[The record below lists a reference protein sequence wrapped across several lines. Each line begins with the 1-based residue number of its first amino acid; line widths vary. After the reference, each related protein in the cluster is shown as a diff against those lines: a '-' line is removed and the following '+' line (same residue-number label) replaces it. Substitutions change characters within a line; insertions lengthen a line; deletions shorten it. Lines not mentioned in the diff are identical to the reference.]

1 MVINVIFYNIYYKI
15 ETKISLNIDFN
26 TKHTMASLSATPTD
40 LPAVVYCPITH
51 EVMEDPWVDNSGI
64 SYEKTAIIAWLN
76 IGNNTSPVSR
86 QPLELSDLRPNLA
99 LRAVIEKL
107 TLPPSQRSESKTPV
121 PVPRRAPEINP
132 DLAVFTKDNLLKVQV
147 LYTDKSLGF
156 SRRMPT
162 DLILNVDL
170 SYSMDTAASK
180 KDDVEA
186 QMFSILA
193 LVKHSMKTIIKGLNQ
208 NDHLGIISFANS
220 SKVELPLIQM
230 TEENKTKALLC
241 VERLRTC
248 GSTNFWSGI
257 KESFDHFKNASKKLQ
272 NPTILTFTDGQSN
285 IDPASGLMP
294 TLKRFNDQNNLKPV
308 MNVFGFGPELDTDL
322 LFKTSKLFGGRF
334 DFISDFS
341 MVGTVFVNALT
352 NILMTPQSRTFICIP
367 GNPLNPIKKVY
378 GEYER
383 FDNEIQI
390 DSKAIMYGQPR
401 EFIVEFEKPVVDY
414 QNSEVRQAL
423 LLTRDENDDVEK
435 LVASSIT
442 LMEDADEVYQ
452 TLARVKLEEALEST
466 WSSYNEEERSKII
479 MDFIDYIK
487 TAEEMS
493 TFKSTPMADSM
504 LTDLSDQLLLAT
516 QDKYYRE
523 WGRKYIYAY
532 WSALRFQQCNNFK
545 DQLLSHFGSNA
556 SRNLLQKIEEIYM
569 TIPPPKTRTRQAVSR
584 AQFVTTSY
592 NASGGC
598 VYGETLVTCL
608 SEERKTINIK
618 VSDVKPDML
627 LLTRNTETN
636 ELEFSQVE
644 LMTIMPYHGNL
655 VWYENDIALT
665 PWHPVRNA
673 YESGYV
679 FPQLDSRKADA
690 QNPKRFGHW
699 NPVTP
704 EVFDFIMENRGD
716 LVLGDMNLNEMEK
729 IMMITLG
736 HGITKDPVAFHKYL
750 GNNRV
755 VEDLYK
761 YSRTLGGKRILTIS
775 KIIRNTNA
783 CSDPNQIAR
792 FLCE

>member
-1 MVINVIFYNIYYKI
+1 
-15 ETKISLNIDFN
+15 
-26 TKHTMASLSATPTD
+26 MASLSATPTNF
-40 LPAVVYCPITH
+40 PAVIYCPITH
-51 EVMEDPWVDNSGI
+51 EVMNDPWVDNSGI
-64 SYEKTAIIAWLN
+64 SYEKTAILQWLN
-76 IGNNTSPVSR
+76 RGNNTSPVSR
-86 QPLELSDLRPNLA
+86 QPLQISDLRPNLA
-99 LRAVIEKL
+99 LKAIIEKL
-107 TLPPSQRSESKTPV
+107 INKRVGESKTPV
-121 PVPRRAPEINP
+121 PVPRPAPEIKP
-132 DLAVFTKDNLLKVQV
+132 HLSVFTKDNLLKIQA
-147 LYTDKSLGF
+147 LYPEASLG

-208 NDHLGIISFANS
+208 NDYLGIISFANA
-220 SKVELPLIQM
+220 SKIELPLVQM
-230 TEENKTKALLC
+230 TDENKQKALLC

-257 KESFDHFKNASKKLQ
+257 KESFDHFKNSSKKLR

-294 TLKRFNDQNNLKPV
+294 TLKRFRDQSNLTPV
-308 MNVFGFGPELDTDL
+308 MNVFGFGPDLDTDL
-322 LFKTSKLFGGRF
+322 LFKTSTLFGGRF

-352 NILMTPQSRTFICIP
+352 NILMTPVARTFITIP
-367 GNPLNPIKKVY
+367 ENPLNPIKKIY
-378 GEYER
+378 GAYKR
-383 FDNEIQI
+383 FDCEIEI

-401 EFIVEFEKPVVDY
+401 EFIVEFEKPVVDFQDQPY
-414 QNSEVRQAL
+414 YPCSLSIMGDNDIQTL
-423 LLTRDENDDVEK
+423 L
-435 LVASSIT
+435 ASTIT
-442 LMEDADEVYQ
+442 QTEDADEVYQ

-466 WSSYNEEERSKII
+466 WSNYNQEERSKII
-479 MDFIDYIK
+479 MDFINYIK

-493 TFKSTPMADSM
+493 GIKTTQFGESM

-532 WSALRFQQCNNFK
+532 WSALQFQQCNNFK
-545 DQLLSHFGSNA
+545 DQLLSHFGSP
-556 SRNLLQKIEEIYM
+556 SGHELLHKIEEIYM
-569 TIPPPKTRTRQAVSR
+569 AIPPPKTRTREVVSR
-584 AQFVTTSY
+584 TQFVNTSY

-608 SEERKTINIK
+608 NEERKVVNVS
-618 VSDVKPDML
+618 VSDVKPDQH
-627 LLTRNTETN
+627 LLTRNTQTN
-636 ELEFSQVE
+636 ELEFSRVD
-644 LMTIMPYHGNL
+644 LMTIMDYHGNL
-655 VWYENDIALT
+655 VWYPNDIALT

-673 YESGYV
+673 YDSGYV
-679 FPQLDSRKADA
+679 FPQLDGRKADA
-690 QNPKRFGHW
+690 QDYKRFGHW

-704 EVFDFIMENRGD
+704 EVYDFVMENRGD
-716 LVLGDMNLNEMEK
+716 LILGDINLGQNEK

-736 HGITKDPVAFHKYL
+736 HDITKDPVAFHKYL
-750 GNNRV
+750 GNDRV
-755 VEDLYK
+755 IQDLNK
-761 YSRTLGGKRILTIS
+761 YSRSLGGKRILKIS

-783 CSDPNQIAR
+783 HSEPNQIAR
-792 FLCE
+792 FICE